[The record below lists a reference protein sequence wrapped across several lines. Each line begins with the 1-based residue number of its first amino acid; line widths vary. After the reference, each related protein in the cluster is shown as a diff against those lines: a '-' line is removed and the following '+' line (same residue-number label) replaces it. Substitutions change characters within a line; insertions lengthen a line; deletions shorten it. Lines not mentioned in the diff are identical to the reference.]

1 MTPEPIRDESFSRLV
16 RQFQTDL
23 IALVDTEKALAKRE
37 LSAKATEVKH
47 SAIELSGAAVMGLL
61 GAMCLVASAAL
72 ALATVMAAWLATLIV
87 GLVIGSIGAAMFLKF
102 KKNMENFDPVPRHTV
117 NNIERDVRAVKEAA
131 R

>member
-1 MTPEPIRDESFSRLV
+1 
-16 RQFQTDL
+16 
-23 IALVDTEKALAKRE
+23 
-37 LSAKATEVKH
+37 
-47 SAIELSGAAVMGLL
+47 MGLL